1 MAIKDNMRKLEK
13 LDSPIDI
20 GDFTIDFGNVN
31 KKKVVFMGTP
41 QFAVPILEMLIE
53 NYKGILEYEEFYIKL
68 STKIGLIN
76 INGFNLTLE
85 QVTED
90 DISIKGKIES
100 VSIERTE

>member
-1 MAIKDNMRKLEK
+1 MKKGK
-13 LDSPIDI
+13 I
-20 GDFTIDFGNVN
+20 G
-31 KKKVVFMGTP
+31 K
-41 QFAVPILEMLIE
+41 ILEMPEEVCSNIPKMTIAGFNELILE

-68 STKIGLIN
+68 STKIVLIN

>member
-1 MAIKDNMRKLEK
+1 MLAKTVTDRLELPKDMM
-13 LDSPIDI
+13 
-20 GDFTIDFGNVN
+20 FG
-31 KKKVVFMGTP
+31 
-41 QFAVPILEMLIE
+41 VPILTITGQNDLTVE